1 METKK
6 MRSYVK
12 LEGTAVKEGIKALE
26 QLALGMPEVC
36 IMDLF
41 IQSEAPM
48 FNTQTGLLNYF
59 AAEGEAMEKRCATI
73 VSKSGVKLDGYDFVF
88 EWFVN
93 PKKEQMDML
102 TKKMG
107 EVLTPLGLKYTI
119 KSK

>member
-1 METKK
+1 
-6 MRSYVK
+6 MRSFVK
-12 LEGTAVKEGIKALE
+12 LEGNAIKDGVKALE
-26 QLALGMPEVC
+26 KLALGMPEVC
-36 IMDLF
+36 IMNSY
-41 IQSEAPM
+41 IQSERPL
-48 FNTQTGLLNYF
+48 FNTMTGTLEYF
-59 AAEGEAMEKRCATI
+59 EVSGEEAMEKRCATI

-102 TKKMG
+102 VKKIG